1 MESRRAFQGAVA
13 WCPPF
18 CFLSRLSTCPLGV
31 LGFDLCCRSG
41 CWDKVGPDPEWG
53 ASLVSDGNCIIRGPY
68 MILIRGGGQSSNKE
82 KWVTSAGLRV
92 QENPELKIPDCIHQT
107 LPTPGLS
114 ALLHSWSSATTT
126 GTCRAENSPSEALL
140 FLRWSL
146 GLGASLSV
154 LRLQEMRVSLRTT
167 NGSPAIFWFLSS
179 MLSPSPSLGT
189 PLPLNRAVVL
199 EAPPQ

>member
-1 MESRRAFQGAVA
+1 MPTG
-13 WCPPF
+13 C
-18 CFLSRLSTCPLGV
+18 
-31 LGFDLCCRSG
+31 SG
-41 CWDKVGPDPEWG
+41 IWP
-53 ASLVSDGNCIIRGPY
+53 LVSVWLLGQGGAWSWVGGKPCLRRKLHHPRPLYDPHTGW
-68 MILIRGGGQSSNKE
+68 GGQSSNKE

-126 GTCRAENSPSEALL
+126 GNCRAENSPSEALL

-146 GLGASLSV
+146 GLCASLSV

-167 NGSPAIFWFLSS
+167 NTSPAIFWFLSS